1 LITLVVVSESPSTC
15 PSTWI
20 ITSRDINS
28 RNKSPTSSIIAL
40 RFSTSTPTR
49 YKSLLD

>member
-1 LITLVVVSESPSTC
+1 LITLVVVSESPSTW
-15 PSTWI
+15 PSTRI

-28 RNKSPTSSIIAL
+28 RNKPPTSSIIAL
-40 RFSTSTPTR
+40 RFSSTSTR